1 MEGRWIGFCGVI
13 VTLILFYTVQA
24 NAAGMEIPDI
34 NACDVVTGEEVA
46 ALAGAKLL
54 IKPGSTS
61 FFCTYSVEKPEGGVE
76 SYQLT
81 FGSPDQAKVILDNIG
96 GEEKGEKIE
105 GVLDEAYLG
114 KDAFNNYFELR
125 ALRQNKIGMSITGD
139 RKEVV
144 LQIAK
149 LAVKRLPETIPLK
162 KM

>member
-1 MEGRWIGFCGVI
+1 MKGKRVGFCSVM
-13 VTLILFYTVQA
+13 VVSILFFAIQA
-24 NAAGMEIPDI
+24 VAAGMEIPDI
-34 NACDVVTGEEVA
+34 NACEVVTGDEVA

-54 IKPGSTS
+54 VKPGSTS
-61 FFCTYSVEKPEGGVE
+61 FFCNYTVEKLEGGVE

-81 FGSPDQAKVILDNIG
+81 FESPDQAKVILDNISG
-96 GEEKGEKIE
+96 DEKGEKIE

-114 KDAFNNYFELR
+114 RDAFNTYFELR
-125 ALRQNKIGMSITGD
+125 ALRPDKIGMNVTGD

-149 LAVKRLPETIPLK
+149 LAVTRLPEAIPLR